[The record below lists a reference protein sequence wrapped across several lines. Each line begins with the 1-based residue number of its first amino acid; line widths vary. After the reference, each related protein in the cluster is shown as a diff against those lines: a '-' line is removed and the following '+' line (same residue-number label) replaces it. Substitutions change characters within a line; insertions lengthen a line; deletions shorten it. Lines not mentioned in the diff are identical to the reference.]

1 VTADWYLMRATG
13 LVSLIFLTLVVAL
26 GVATSTRA
34 RPRGLPLYVTT
45 TIHRNAALLAVAFLS
60 VHVATA
66 VIDPDAAVQLTAV
79 LVPFTARWAPV
90 WVGLGALALD
100 LVAALVLTSLVR
112 RRLPYPLWRRI
123 HWAAYAA
130 WPLAL
135 AHGLG
140 AGTDRGTGWMRA
152 VDAACVGLVGAA
164 LVWRLS
170 GTDDRGRGDRAPAQ
184 DRVAA

>member
-1 VTADWYLMRATG
+1 MTADWYLMRATG

-45 TIHRNAALLAVAFLS
+45 TIHRNAALLAVAFLA

-66 VIDPDAAVQLTAV
+66 LIDPDAAVQLTAV
-79 LVPFTARWAPV
+79 LVPFTAHWAPF
-90 WVGLGALALD
+90 WIGLGALALD
-100 LVAALVLTSLVR
+100 LVAALVLTSLIR
-112 RRLPYPLWRRI
+112 RRLPYRLWRRI

-140 AGTDRGTGWMRA
+140 AGTDRGTGWMRT
-152 VDAACVGLVGAA
+152 VDAACVGLVGAV
-164 LVWRLS
+164 LVWRLT
-170 GTDDRGRGDRAPAQ
+170 GAGEPRPRDPGPTRDRL
-184 DRVAA
+184 AA

>member
-1 VTADWYLMRATG
+1 MTAEWYLMRATG

-45 TIHRNAALLAVAFLS
+45 TVHRNAALLAVAFLG
-60 VHVATA
+60 VHVAAA

-79 LVPFTARWAPV
+79 LVPFTAHWAPF
-90 WVGLGALALD
+90 WIGLGALALD
-100 LVAALVLTSLVR
+100 LVVALVLTSLVR
-112 RRLPYPLWRRI
+112 RRLPYRLWRRV

-130 WPLAL
+130 WPLSL
-135 AHGLG
+135 VHGLG

-152 VDAACVGLVGAA
+152 VDAACIGLVGAA

-170 GTDDRGRGDRAPAQ
+170 GADGPKRDERASAGDRL
-184 DRVAA
+184 AA